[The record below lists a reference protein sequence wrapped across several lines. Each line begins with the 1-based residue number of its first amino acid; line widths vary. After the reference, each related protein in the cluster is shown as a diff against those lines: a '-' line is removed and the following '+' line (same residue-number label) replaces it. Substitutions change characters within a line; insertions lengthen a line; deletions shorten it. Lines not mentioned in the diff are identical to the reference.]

1 VIVLNSRHLLEVV
14 VMSTGVRNSQTLRF
28 ATFELDPQTG
38 ELRKGGLKLKL
49 TGQPFQVLV
58 ILLDHA
64 GQVVTREEFQNRLW
78 PDTFVD
84 FDHNLNTA
92 INKIR
97 EVLGDSAER
106 PRFVETL
113 PRRGYRFIVP
123 VEKSPSSEGST
134 EKTTARS
141 HWIAVG
147 GLALLALSGIAVWL
161 GSRKTVES
169 SLFSGEAA
177 PLTAL
182 PGVHAYPSF
191 SPDGNQVA
199 FVIEGENG
207 QPGIYTAI
215 VGGEKALRLTSNP
228 GDSSPTW
235 SSDGTRVAFTR
246 YSPDN
251 HSLSIMVVPAL
262 GGSERKL
269 YTFPYR
275 PPDSTEWINWSPGGD
290 FLAFEENRRVQLLSA
305 ADYSTQPLTSPPDG
319 SFDYA
324 PTFSPNGKKVA
335 FVRGTA
341 GGDDDLFVVSIG
353 GGEPKRLTFDRST
366 IYGPSAWTPDGYEI
380 VFSSSRRGLH
390 NLWSIPVSGG
400 TPKAI
405 TSVVSAANPSI
416 SRKGDL
422 AYLQQLSNDNI
433 WRLGLK
439 DPVHAQG
446 PATPVISAKWQ
457 NTRPDLSP
465 DGKRV
470 AFESDRSGY
479 SEIWNCD
486 SNGSNCGQLTSL
498 KGAAKAPHWSPDG
511 RRIAFEFQ
519 PGEHRQIY
527 VVDVPGGLPKIIS
540 TFPDSNNLAPSW
552 SKDGSWIYFASDHAK
567 GTFDLWKVAAKG
579 GSPLRITKNG
589 GTNASESSN
598 GPLLYYS
605 KPDSPGI
612 WNVSAQGGDERFV
625 LDQPSDPDEWAL
637 GANGIYFVHRA
648 AVNGTTVQA
657 RPSIEFLEF
666 ATGKVTP
673 IFQLDTTAV
682 SGLTVS
688 PDRTSILFVRN
699 EFYES
704 SIMLVRGLR

>member
-1 VIVLNSRHLLEVV
+1 
-14 VMSTGVRNSQTLRF
+14 MGAGVRNSQVVRF
-28 ATFELDPQTG
+28 ATFELDPQAG
-38 ELRKGGLKLKL
+38 ELRKGGVKLKL
-49 TGQPFQVLV
+49 TGQPFQVLA
-58 ILLDHA
+58 ILLDHS
-64 GQVVTREEFQNRLW
+64 GQLVTREEFQNRLW

-97 EVLGDSAER
+97 EVLGDSAES

-113 PRRGYRFIVP
+113 PRRGYRFIFP
-123 VEKSPSSEGST
+123 VEKSPSTQGST
-134 EKTTARS
+134 EKVTS
-141 HWIAVG
+141 KVHWIAVG
-147 GLALLALSGIAVWL
+147 GVALLALSGIAIWL
-161 GSRKTVES
+161 GSRRVVES
-169 SLFSGEAA
+169 SRFSGEAA

-182 PGVHAYPSF
+182 SGVHAYPAF

-199 FVIEGENG
+199 FVIEGENR
-207 QPGIYTAI
+207 QPGIYTAF

-235 SSDGTRVAFTR
+235 SSDGTQVAFTR
-246 YSPDN
+246 YSPEN
-251 HSLSIMVVPAL
+251 HSLSITVIPAL

-275 PPDSTEWINWSPGGD
+275 PPDSTEWINWSPSGD

-305 ADYSTQPLTSPPDG
+305 TNYTTQPLTSPPDG

-324 PTFSPNGKKVA
+324 PTFSPDGMKVA

-341 GGDDDLFVVSIG
+341 GGDDDLFVVSIR
-353 GGEPKRLTFDRST
+353 GGEPKRLTFDRSA
-366 IYGPSAWTPDGYEI
+366 IYGPSAWTPDGHEI

-400 TPKAI
+400 TPKVI
-405 TSVVSAANPSI
+405 TSVVTAANPSI

-422 AYLQQLSNDNI
+422 VYLQQLSNDNI
-433 WRLGLK
+433 WCLRLK
-439 DPVHAQG
+439 DELHVQG

-465 DGKRV
+465 DGKRI

-479 SEIWNCD
+479 SEIWTCD
-486 SNGSNCGQLTSL
+486 SDGSNCGQLTSL
-498 KGAAKAPHWSPDG
+498 KGAAGAAHWSPDG
-511 RRIAFEFQ
+511 RQIAFEFQ

-527 VVDVPGGLPKIIS
+527 VVDVPGGLPKIVP
-540 TFPDSNNLAPSW
+540 TFPDANNLAPSW
-552 SKDGSWIYFASDHAK
+552 SKDGLWIYFASDHSK
-567 GTFDLWKVAAKG
+567 GTFDLWKVAANG
-579 GSPLRITKNG
+579 GTPLRVTKNG
-589 GTNASESSN
+589 GVNASESPD
-598 GPLLYYS
+598 GRFLYYS

-612 WNVSAQGGDERFV
+612 WNVSSRDGDERFI
-625 LDQPSDPDEWAL
+625 LDQPSALDEWAL
-637 GANGIYFVHRA
+637 GANGIYFVHRV
-648 AVNGTTVQA
+648 AVPGTTVQA
-657 RPSIEFLEF
+657 KPSIEFLAF
-666 ATGKVTP
+666 ATGKITLVSL
-673 IFQLDTTAV
+673 LDTTAV
-682 SGLTVS
+682 SGLAVS

-704 SIMLVRGLR
+704 SIMLVKGLR